1 MQELTCIGCPL
12 GCAICVEMD
21 GKEVVSVTGN
31 TCRQGEQYAIK
42 EMTDPT
48 RIVTTTVRLE
58 GRTDLVLPV
67 KTEKDIPKRDILNC
81 IAALK
86 RVSVRTPVHMGQ
98 VILPDIA
105 GTGVSV
111 IATKDISA

>member
-12 GCAICVEMD
+12 GCTICVEMD
-21 GKEVVSVTGN
+21 GKEVVSITGN
-31 TCRQGEQYAIK
+31 TCRQGERYARK

-48 RIVTTTVRLE
+48 RTVTTTVRLE

-86 RVSVRTPVHMGQ
+86 RVSVKAPVHMGQ
-98 VILPDIA
+98 VILPDVA
-105 GTGVSV
+105 GTGVPV
-111 IATKDISA
+111 IATKDIIA